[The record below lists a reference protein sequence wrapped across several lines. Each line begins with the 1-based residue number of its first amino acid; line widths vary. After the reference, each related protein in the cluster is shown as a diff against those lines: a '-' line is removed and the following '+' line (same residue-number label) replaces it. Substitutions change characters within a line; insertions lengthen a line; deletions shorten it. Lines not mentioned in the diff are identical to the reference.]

1 MKKNIVFMG
10 TPEFSAFILEELAKI
25 HNISLVLTQTD
36 KEVGRKKILTPS
48 PVKEVALKL
57 GLELIQPKTLKNNIE
72 VFELIKNKKPDF
84 IIVAAY
90 GKILPKDILDI
101 APCINTHASLLPYYR
116 GASPIQS
123 AILNADE
130 ISGVTLM
137 NMDVGLDT
145 GDILYQQ
152 ELNIKDLTSP
162 IVFDKMS
169 KLSAKML
176 LELLENPSNFKAIK
190 QDDILATHTKIIKKQ
205 DGLIELNDAKEIY
218 QKFLAFYDWPN
229 VFLENGL
236 KFNELILNEYES
248 FNDEG
253 IIKKIGKNYF
263 ILTCKKGSLKILK
276 LQEAGKK
283 SLDANV
289 YLNGKRL
296 KEGDKLV

>member
-57 GLELIQPKTLKNNIE
+57 GLELIQPKTLKNNVE
-72 VFELIKNKKPDF
+72 VFELIISKKPDF

-152 ELNIKDLTSP
+152 ELNIKDLNSP
-162 IVFDKMS
+162 QVFEKMS

-190 QDDILATHTKIIKKQ
+190 QDDSLATHTKIIKKQ
-205 DGLIELNDAKEIY
+205 DGFIELNDAKEIY

-229 VFLENGL
+229 IFLENGL
-236 KFNELILNEYES
+236 KLNELELNECES
-248 FNDEG
+248 DNKEG
-253 IIKKIGKNYF
+253 LIKEIGKNYL
-263 ILTCKKGSLKILK
+263 ILTCKKGSLKVYK
-276 LQEAGKK
+276 LQDAGKK

-296 KEGDKLV
+296 KQGDSIV

>member
-10 TPEFSAFILEELAKI
+10 TPEFSAFILEELNKF

-57 GLELIQPKTLKNNIE
+57 GLEITQPKSLKNNEDIQK
-72 VFELIKNKKPDF
+72 LISSKNPDF

-90 GKILPKDILDI
+90 GKILPKEILDI

-123 AILNADE
+123 AILNGDI

-137 NMDVGLDT
+137 NMDIGLDT
-145 GDILYQQ
+145 GDILYQE
-152 ELNIKDLTSP
+152 ELNIKDLKSP
-162 IVFDKMS
+162 EVFEKMS

-176 LELLENPSNFKAIK
+176 LELLENPNNFKAIK
-190 QDDILATHTKIIKKQ
+190 QNDLKATYTKIIKKQ
-205 DGLIELNDAKEIY
+205 DGLINLNNAKEIY
-218 QKFLAFYDWPN
+218 QKYLAFYDWPN
-229 VFLENGL
+229 VFLDNGL
-236 KFNELILNEYES
+236 KFNELELNEES
-248 FNDEG
+248 SENEEG
-253 IIKKIGKNYF
+253 IIKEVNKDYL
-263 ILTCKKGSLKILK
+263 ILTCKKGTLKIYQ

-283 SLDANV
+283 SLQAYV

-296 KEGDKLV
+296 KQGDRLV